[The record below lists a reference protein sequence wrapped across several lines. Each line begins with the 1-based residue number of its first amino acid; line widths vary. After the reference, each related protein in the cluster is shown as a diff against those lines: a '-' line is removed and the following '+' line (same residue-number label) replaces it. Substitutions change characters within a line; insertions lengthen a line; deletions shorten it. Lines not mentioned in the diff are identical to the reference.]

1 MKLFQ
6 IEYLIAVCEYGSI
19 SQAADELLVSRPAVS
34 RAVRD
39 LEEEFGVTFFQ
50 RTTTGVALTEAG
62 KIFYDK
68 CLKIRQLLT
77 ELQSEMEV
85 YKCDADDES
94 DRSLHIGIS
103 FTARCCVLPYL
114 SSFHQLYPNV
124 NMKLTDIE
132 EAFVDS
138 RTLVPDFDL
147 EIALC
152 GDETYEGIDFINIEE
167 SGLAFC
173 CSRKHPLAGRSSVS
187 IREIKDEPLVA
198 LTRLESRQNQMAAL
212 FAKEQL
218 TPNIAYMTNQ
228 MSALRQM
235 IRENLCSSI
244 KPRESMEG
252 DPQIAT
258 IPIDEADRIYLRVL
272 WNNTIRHNSAFRD
285 FIAYARETFSEQK

>member
-39 LEEEFGVTFFQ
+39 LEEEFGVRFFQ
-50 RTTTGVALTEAG
+50 RNTTGVALTGAG
-62 KIFYDK
+62 KLFYEK

-114 SSFHQLYPNV
+114 SSFHQHHPNV
-124 NMKLTDIE
+124 QMKLTDIE
-132 EAFVDS
+132 EAFLDS
-138 RTLVPDFDL
+138 QTLVPDFDL

-152 GDETYEGIDFINIEE
+152 ADEEYDGIGYINISE
-167 SGLAFC
+167 SCLAFC
-173 CSRKHPLAGRSSVS
+173 CSRQHPLAERKSVS

-198 LTRLESRQNQMAAL
+198 LTRLESRHNQMAAL
-212 FAKEQL
+212 FSRCGL
-218 TPNIAYMTNQ
+218 TPNVAYMTHQ

-244 KPRESMEG
+244 KPRESMED
-252 DPQIAT
+252 DPKIAT
-258 IPIDEADRIYLRVL
+258 IPIEEAEPLYLRVL
-272 WNNTIRHNSAFRD
+272 WNSSIRHNSAFRD
-285 FIAYARETFSEQK
+285 FIDFAKEAFSAEN